1 LCVRFRGWES
11 VTFQAGRDQSRRH
24 ARSERW
30 ARELKGRWMEGSE
43 RSRGVNEVFFV
54 FTFWG
59 GGGGCVAN
67 VTERRE
73 RAHQP
78 VGIVLRLQRNA
89 FPVSHTALS
98 EDSGLPLSA
107 KGGRQMRNF
116 TAFDLPEA
124 VVRAVLVDWLQ
135 LKHIAQLDSVM
146 CVKCMRPEF
155 LMTAYGTGVTYNN
168 ELMRQCEPGIDWCLR
183 KGVQLGGI
191 AVSQEHL
198 NEEAPRVS
206 YIAKHGNMFRWVWI
220 EETFECP
227 IADPRKLLT
236 MIGNHCINVQHL
248 TIFSHGARLGN
259 NHWDEAVLSL
269 VRACQHLFHLLLI
282 DLPLTTHGLSCI
294 LSQPTRLAHLQVR
307 SRSELPAEVAIPTL
321 VTLDISVSKVPEA
334 VLIAVGRNCPK
345 LYRLYMFWET
355 NVTDAGVQAVLHGCP
370 LLWDT
375 DVQDARGIS
384 RNFRTELTRRN
395 TVMRQ
400 VLSGQP

>member
-1 LCVRFRGWES
+1 VPTACAHQELK
-11 VTFQAGRDQSRRH
+11 RR
-24 ARSERW
+24 
-30 ARELKGRWMEGSE
+30 ARELKDRWKEGSE
-43 RSRGVNEVFFV
+43 RSRGVYEVFLV
-54 FTFWG
+54 FTFWDAWFCRKCNRKEG
-59 GGGGCVAN
+59 TRTPTCWYCTTKATQGK
-67 VTERRE
+67 
-73 RAHQP
+73 
-78 VGIVLRLQRNA
+78 LLA

-269 VRACQHLFHLLLI
+269 VRASQHLFHLLLI

-294 LSQPTRLAHLQVR
+294 LCQPTRLAHLQVR

-321 VTLDISVSKVPEA
+321 VTLDISVSKIPEA
-334 VLIAVGRNCPK
+334 VLIAIGRNCPK

-355 NVTDAGVQAVLHGCP
+355 NVTDAGVQAVLQGCP

-384 RNFRTELTRRN
+384 RNLRTELTRRN
-395 TVMRQ
+395 AVMRQ
-400 VLSGQP
+400 VLTGEKA